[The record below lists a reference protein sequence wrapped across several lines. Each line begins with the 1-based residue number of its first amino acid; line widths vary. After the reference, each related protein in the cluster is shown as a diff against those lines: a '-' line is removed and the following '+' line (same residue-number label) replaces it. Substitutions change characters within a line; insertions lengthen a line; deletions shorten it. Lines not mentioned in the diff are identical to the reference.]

1 MCSAFNETSCFYTVK
16 TFKVPAGF
24 PKALHIIIGS
34 VTLLLATA
42 GAVLARYC
50 LLTEPGA
57 PSV

>member
-24 PKALHIIIGS
+24 PKALHTLIS
-34 VTLLLATA
+34 SATLLLAAA
-42 GAVLARYC
+42 GAVLAPYC